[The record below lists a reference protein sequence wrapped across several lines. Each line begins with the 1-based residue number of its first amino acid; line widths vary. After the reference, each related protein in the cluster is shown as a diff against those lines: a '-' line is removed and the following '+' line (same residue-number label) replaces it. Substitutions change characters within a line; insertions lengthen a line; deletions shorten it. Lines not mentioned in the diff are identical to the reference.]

1 MAMSHHNDDSSDSVS
16 GSLYSTVHGA
26 TAAGV
31 GAAAGVD
38 APAGVDAAAGV
49 DAPAGVDAAAGV
61 GAAAG
66 VDAASP
72 MSMRV
77 APLLADPT
85 SLSNRRLR

>member
-31 GAAAGVD
+31 GAA
-38 APAGVDAAAGV
+38 
-49 DAPAGVDAAAGV
+49 AGVDAAAGV

-85 SLSNRRLR
+85 SLSNRRPT